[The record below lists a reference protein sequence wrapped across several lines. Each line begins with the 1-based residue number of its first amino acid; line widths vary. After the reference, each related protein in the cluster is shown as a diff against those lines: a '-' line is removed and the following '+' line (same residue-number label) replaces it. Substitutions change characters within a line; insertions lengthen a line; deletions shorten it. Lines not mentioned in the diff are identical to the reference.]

1 MQEKSKPAI
10 SVSMGLFELIGII
23 TFIVFLTLKLSNSGN
38 PSYEWLTWFW
48 VFFPLWIPIAT
59 SLGILLLIII
69 LGLLVG
75 MIAGGLRD

>member
-1 MQEKSKPAI
+1 MQENSKPAI
-10 SVSMGLFELIGII
+10 SISMGLLELVGLI
-23 TFIVFLTLKLSNSGN
+23 TFIVFLTLKLSNIGN

-59 SLGILLLIII
+59 SLGIVLLIII

>member
-1 MQEKSKPAI
+1 MREKSKPSI
-10 SVSMGLFELIGII
+10 SIFMGLFELIGII
-23 TFIVFLTLKLSNSGN
+23 TFIVFLTLKLSSSGN

-48 VFFPLWIPIAT
+48 VFFPLWIPITT